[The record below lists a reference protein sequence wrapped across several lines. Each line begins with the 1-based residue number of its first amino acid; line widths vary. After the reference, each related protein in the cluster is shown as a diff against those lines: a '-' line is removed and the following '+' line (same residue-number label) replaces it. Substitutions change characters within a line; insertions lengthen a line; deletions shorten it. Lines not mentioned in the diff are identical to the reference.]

1 MMGLATGETRHD
13 AVGPSRP
20 WSCFFNPNMHAPQSS
35 AFSSAAADWN
45 VGLFVAFRV
54 LFNARFYYPVFM
66 VMFLDYGITLEEF
79 ALLNAIWAAAIVLL
93 EVPSGALADLI
104 GRRRLVVAG
113 AALMV
118 VEMLLLVLVPVPS
131 AWVLPVLAAN
141 RIVSGAAEAFIS
153 GADEALAFESLAA
166 SGRTGE
172 WPRVLERLLRASG
185 IVTIIGMMI
194 GSLVYDPGMLNTIVS
209 RVGLAGG
216 LTRVDTFRLPIWL
229 TLASA
234 LGALVAAIAMRE
246 PPRVTPA
253 GRQAEAPGLAAA
265 FRQTAATGVW
275 ILTQPLVLLV
285 IAAGVLIDLP
295 IRQVLVVSSEIYTEI
310 GIPTPAFGLM
320 SAASALLG
328 LAVAGPLRRLAL
340 NASAQANGL
349 VLASCTVVGLIG
361 TSAFIPLG
369 GVAFMILLSTVL
381 RMVVF
386 LQSHYLNQLV
396 DSGRRATVLSFRGL
410 AVNVGYGL
418 GCLGFAA
425 ATAAYGR
432 IVGAENSFRAVV
444 GLLPWGFVLVCG
456 AFWSY
461 SLMLVPN
468 RAALTRP
475 GGFGQTSIP
484 SA

>member
-1 MMGLATGETRHD
+1 
-13 AVGPSRP
+13 VSQP
-20 WSCFFNPNMHAPQSS
+20 
-35 AFSSAAADWN
+35 AFAAADRN

-66 VMFLDYGITLEEF
+66 VMFLDFGITVEEF
-79 ALLNAIWAAAIVLL
+79 ALLNAAWAAAIVLL

-131 AWVLPVLAAN
+131 AWVLPALLAN
-141 RIVSGAAEAFIS
+141 RIVSGAAEAFVS

-166 SGRTGE
+166 CGRSGE
-172 WPRVLERLLRASG
+172 WPRVLERLLRVSG
-185 IVTIIGMMI
+185 IVAIVGMI
-194 GSLVYDPGMLNTIVS
+194 TGSLVYDPGSLDSLARWI
-209 RVGLAGG
+209 GLAGG
-216 LTRVDTFRLPIWL
+216 FTRLDTFRLPIWL

-234 LGALVAAIAMRE
+234 LGAFASALAMRE
-246 PPRVTPA
+246 PPRAVGMLGHTA
-253 GRQAEAPGLAAA
+253 ATGLTAA
-265 FRQTAATGVW
+265 FRQTAATARW

-285 IAAGVLIDLP
+285 IVAGVLIDLP
-295 IRQVLVVSSEIYTEI
+295 IRQVLVVSSEIYAEI
-310 GIPTPAFGLM
+310 GVPTPAFGLV

-340 NASAQANGL
+340 GASAQANGL
-349 VLASCTVVGLIG
+349 VLAAVTLIG
-361 TSAFIPLG
+361 LAGIAAFVPLV
-369 GVAFMILLSTVL
+369 GVAFVILLSTVL

-425 ATAAYGR
+425 ATAASAEL
-432 IVGAENSFRAVV
+432 VGPEASFRAVM
-444 GLLPWGFVLVCG
+444 GLLPWGFLLAVV
-456 AFWSY
+456 AFWAST
-461 SLMLVPN
+461 LRLGAA
-468 RAALTRP
+468 RAAVLRP
-475 GGFGQTSIP
+475 GGFGQPVETST
-484 SA
+484 

>member
-1 MMGLATGETRHD
+1 MLL
-13 AVGPSRP
+13 
-20 WSCFFNPNMHAPQSS
+20 FNPIMSVPQSS
-35 AFSSAAADWN
+35 EFSSAAADRN

-66 VMFLDYGITLEEF
+66 VMFLDYGITVGEF

-166 SGRTGE
+166 CGRTGE

-185 IVTIIGMMI
+185 IVTIVGMVT

-216 LTRVDTFRLPIWL
+216 FTRPDTFRLPIWL

-234 LGALVAAIAMRE
+234 LGAFAAAMTMRE
-246 PPRVTPA
+246 PPRVAPA

-265 FRQTAATGVW
+265 FRQTATTGLW

-285 IAAGVLIDLP
+285 IVAGVLIDLP

-328 LAVAGPLRRLAL
+328 LAVASPLRRLAL
-340 NASAQANGL
+340 GASARANCL
-349 VLASCTVVGLIG
+349 VLAACTIVGLVGI
-361 TSAFIPLG
+361 SAFIPLG

-418 GCLGFAA
+418 GCIGFAA

-432 IVGAENSFRAVV
+432 IVGAENCFRAVV
-444 GLLPWGFVLVCG
+444 GLLPWGFALVCV
-456 AFWSY
+456 AFWGY
-461 SLMLVPN
+461 SLRLVPN
-468 RAALTRP
+468 RATLTRP
-475 GGFGQTSIP
+475 GGFGQTSTP

>member
-1 MMGLATGETRHD
+1 M
-13 AVGPSRP
+13 S
-20 WSCFFNPNMHAPQSS
+20 APQSS
-35 AFSSAAADWN
+35 EFSSAAADRN

-66 VMFLDYGITLEEF
+66 VMFLDYGITVEEF

-118 VEMLLLVLVPVPS
+118 VEMLLLVVVPVPS
-131 AWVLPVLAAN
+131 AWVLPALAAN

-166 SGRTGE
+166 CGRTSE

-185 IVTIIGMMI
+185 IVTIIGMVT
-194 GSLVYDPGMLNTIVS
+194 GSLVYDPGMLNAIVS

-216 LTRVDTFRLPIWL
+216 FTRLDTFRLPIWL

-234 LGALVAAIAMRE
+234 LGAFAAAMAMRE
-246 PPRVTPA
+246 PPRVAPA

-265 FRQTAATGVW
+265 FRQTASTGRW

-285 IAAGVLIDLP
+285 IVAGVLIDLP

-310 GIPTPAFGLM
+310 GIPTLAFGLM

-328 LAVAGPLRRLAL
+328 LAVASPLRRLAL
-340 NASAQANGL
+340 NASARANCL
-349 VLASCTVVGLIG
+349 VLAACTIVGLVGI
-361 TSAFIPLG
+361 SAFIPLV

-418 GCLGFAA
+418 GSIGFAA

-432 IVGAENSFRAVV
+432 IVGEENCFRAVV
-444 GLLPWGFVLVCG
+444 GLLPWLFVLVCV

-461 SLMLVPN
+461 SLRLLPN

-475 GGFGQTSIP
+475 GGFGQTSTP

>member
-1 MMGLATGETRHD
+1 M
-13 AVGPSRP
+13 S
-20 WSCFFNPNMHAPQSS
+20 APQSS
-35 AFSSAAADWN
+35 EPSFAAADRN

-66 VMFLDYGITLEEF
+66 VMFLDYGITVEEF

-166 SGRTGE
+166 CGRTGE

-185 IVTIIGMMI
+185 IVTIIGMVT
-194 GSLVYDPGMLNTIVS
+194 GSLVYDPGMLNTLAS

-216 LTRVDTFRLPIWL
+216 FTRADTFRLPIWL
-229 TLASA
+229 TLASS
-234 LGALVAAIAMRE
+234 LGAFAAAFAMRE
-246 PPRVTPA
+246 PPRAAPPEAT
-253 GRQAEAPGLAAA
+253 GLAEAPGLAAA
-265 FRQTAATGVW
+265 FRQTAATGRW

-285 IAAGVLIDLP
+285 IVAGVLIDLP

-340 NASAQANGL
+340 GASARANGL
-349 VLASCTVVGLIG
+349 VLAACTIVGLAGIA
-361 TSAFIPLG
+361 AFIPLG

-396 DSGRRATVLSFRGL
+396 DSTRRATVLSFRGL

-425 ATAAYGR
+425 ATAASAR
-432 IVGAENSFRAVV
+432 FVGTENSFRAVV
-444 GLLPWGFVLVCG
+444 GLLPWGFVLACV
-456 AFWSY
+456 AFWGYGLRLGPS
-461 SLMLVPN
+461 
-468 RAALTRP
+468 RAALARP
-475 GGFGQTSIP
+475 GGFGPP
-484 SA
+484 SDHSS

>member
-1 MMGLATGETRHD
+1 MSA
-13 AVGPSRP
+13 P
-20 WSCFFNPNMHAPQSS
+20 HASE
-35 AFSSAAADWN
+35 FSSAAADRN

-66 VMFLDYGITLEEF
+66 VMFLDYGITVEEF

-118 VEMLLLVLVPVPS
+118 VEMLLLVVVPVPS
-131 AWVLPVLAAN
+131 AWVLPALAAN

-166 SGRTGE
+166 CGRTGE

-185 IVTIIGMMI
+185 IVTIIGMVT

-216 LTRVDTFRLPIWL
+216 FTRLDTFRLPIWL

-234 LGALVAAIAMRE
+234 LGA
-246 PPRVTPA
+246 
-253 GRQAEAPGLAAA
+253 
-265 FRQTAATGVW
+265 
-275 ILTQPLVLLV
+275 
-285 IAAGVLIDLP
+285 
-295 IRQVLVVSSEIYTEI
+295 
-310 GIPTPAFGLM
+310 
-320 SAASALLG
+320 SA
-328 LAVAGPLRRLAL
+328 R
-340 NASAQANGL
+340 ANCL
-349 VLASCTVVGLIG
+349 VLAACTIVGLVGI
-361 TSAFIPLG
+361 SAFIPLG

-432 IVGAENSFRAVV
+432 IVGAENCFRAVV
-444 GLLPWGFVLVCG
+444 GLLPWLFVLVCV

-461 SLMLVPN
+461 SLRLVPN

-475 GGFGQTSIP
+475 GGFGQTSTP

>member
-1 MMGLATGETRHD
+1 M
-13 AVGPSRP
+13 S
-20 WSCFFNPNMHAPQSS
+20 APQSS
-35 AFSSAAADWN
+35 EFSSAAANRN

-66 VMFLDYGITLEEF
+66 VMFLDYGITVEEF

-118 VEMLLLVLVPVPS
+118 VEMLLLVVVPVPS
-131 AWVLPVLAAN
+131 AWVLPALAAN

-166 SGRTGE
+166 CGRTGE

-185 IVTIIGMMI
+185 IVTIIGMVT

-216 LTRVDTFRLPIWL
+216 FTRLDTFRLPIWL

-234 LGALVAAIAMRE
+234 LGAFAAAMAMRE
-246 PPRVTPA
+246 PPGVAPA
-253 GRQAEAPGLAAA
+253 GRQAEASGLAAA
-265 FRQTAATGVW
+265 FRQTAATGRW

-285 IAAGVLIDLP
+285 IVAGVLIDLP

-310 GIPTPAFGLM
+310 GIPTLAFGLM

-328 LAVAGPLRRLAL
+328 LAVASPLRRLAL
-340 NASAQANGL
+340 NASAQANCL
-349 VLASCTVVGLIG
+349 VLAACTIFGLVGI
-361 TSAFIPLG
+361 SAFIPLG

-432 IVGAENSFRAVV
+432 IVGAENCFRAVV
-444 GLLPWGFVLVCG
+444 GLLPWLFVLVCV

-461 SLMLVPN
+461 SLRLVPN

-475 GGFGQTSIP
+475 GGFGQTSTP

>member
-1 MMGLATGETRHD
+1 M
-13 AVGPSRP
+13 S
-20 WSCFFNPNMHAPQSS
+20 APQSS
-35 AFSSAAADWN
+35 EFSSAAADRN

-66 VMFLDYGITLEEF
+66 VMFLDYGITVEEF

-118 VEMLLLVLVPVPS
+118 VEMLLLVVVPVPS
-131 AWVLPVLAAN
+131 AWVLPALAAN

-166 SGRTGE
+166 CGRTSE

-185 IVTIIGMMI
+185 IVTIIGMVT
-194 GSLVYDPGMLNTIVS
+194 GSLVYDPGMLNAIVS

-216 LTRVDTFRLPIWL
+216 FTRLDTFRLPIWL

-234 LGALVAAIAMRE
+234 VGAFAAAMAMRE
-246 PPRVTPA
+246 PPRVAPA
-253 GRQAEAPGLAAA
+253 GRQAEAPGLTEAPGLAAA
-265 FRQTAATGVW
+265 FRQTAATGRW

-285 IAAGVLIDLP
+285 IVAGVLIDLP

-310 GIPTPAFGLM
+310 GIPTLAFGLM

-328 LAVAGPLRRLAL
+328 LAVASPLRRLAL
-340 NASAQANGL
+340 NASARANCL
-349 VLASCTVVGLIG
+349 VLAACTIVGLVGI
-361 TSAFIPLG
+361 SSFIPLV

-418 GCLGFAA
+418 GSIGFAA

-432 IVGAENSFRAVV
+432 IVGAENCFRAVV
-444 GLLPWGFVLVCG
+444 GLLPWLFVLVCV

-461 SLMLVPN
+461 SLRLLPN

-475 GGFGQTSIP
+475 GGFGH
-484 SA
+484 

>member
-1 MMGLATGETRHD
+1 M
-13 AVGPSRP
+13 S
-20 WSCFFNPNMHAPQSS
+20 APQSS
-35 AFSSAAADWN
+35 EFSSAAADRN

-66 VMFLDYGITLEEF
+66 VMFLDYGITVEEF

-118 VEMLLLVLVPVPS
+118 VEMLLLVVVPVPS
-131 AWVLPVLAAN
+131 AWVLPALAAN

-153 GADEALAFESLAA
+153 GADEALAYESLAA
-166 SGRTGE
+166 CGRTGE

-185 IVTIIGMMI
+185 IVTIIGMVT

-216 LTRVDTFRLPIWL
+216 FTRLDTFRLPIWL

-234 LGALVAAIAMRE
+234 LGAFAAAMAMRE
-246 PPRVTPA
+246 PPRVAPA

-265 FRQTAATGVW
+265 FRQTAATGRW

-285 IAAGVLIDLP
+285 IVAGVLIDLP

-310 GIPTPAFGLM
+310 GIPTLAFGLM

-328 LAVAGPLRRLAL
+328 LAVASPLRRLAL
-340 NASAQANGL
+340 GASARANCL
-349 VLASCTVVGLIG
+349 VLAACTIIGLVGI
-361 TSAFIPLG
+361 SSFIPLV

-418 GCLGFAA
+418 GSIGFAA

-432 IVGAENSFRAVV
+432 IVGEENCFRAVV
-444 GLLPWGFVLVCG
+444 GLLPWLFVLVCV

-461 SLMLVPN
+461 SLRLVPN

-475 GGFGQTSIP
+475 GGFGQTSTP

>member
-1 MMGLATGETRHD
+1 
-13 AVGPSRP
+13 
-20 WSCFFNPNMHAPQSS
+20 
-35 AFSSAAADWN
+35 
-45 VGLFVAFRV
+45 
-54 LFNARFYYPVFM
+54 
-66 VMFLDYGITLEEF
+66 
-79 ALLNAIWAAAIVLL
+79 
-93 EVPSGALADLI
+93 VPSGALADLI
-104 GRRRLVVAG
+104 GRRRLVVTG

-118 VEMLLLVLVPVPS
+118 VEMLLLVVVPVPS

-166 SGRTGE
+166 CGRTGE

-185 IVTIIGMMI
+185 IVTIIGMVT

-216 LTRVDTFRLPIWL
+216 FTRLDTFRLPIWL

-234 LGALVAAIAMRE
+234 LGAFAAAMAMRE
-246 PPRVTPA
+246 PPRVAPA
-253 GRQAEAPGLAAA
+253 GRQAEAPRLAAA
-265 FRQTAATGVW
+265 FRQTAATGLW

-285 IAAGVLIDLP
+285 IVAGVLIDLP

-310 GIPTPAFGLM
+310 GIPTLAFGLM

-328 LAVAGPLRRLAL
+328 LAVASPLRRLAL
-340 NASAQANGL
+340 GASARANCL
-349 VLASCTVVGLIG
+349 VLAACTIVGLVGI
-361 TSAFIPLG
+361 SAFIPLG

-432 IVGAENSFRAVV
+432 IVGADNCFRAVV
-444 GLLPWGFVLVCG
+444 GLLPWLFVLVCV

-461 SLMLVPN
+461 SLRLIPN

-475 GGFGQTSIP
+475 GGFGQSSTP

>member
-1 MMGLATGETRHD
+1 M
-13 AVGPSRP
+13 S
-20 WSCFFNPNMHAPQSS
+20 APQSS
-35 AFSSAAADWN
+35 EPSFAAADRN

-66 VMFLDYGITLEEF
+66 VMFLDYGITIEEF

-104 GRRRLVVAG
+104 GRRQLVVAG

-166 SGRTGE
+166 CGRSGE

-185 IVTIIGMMI
+185 IVTIIGMVT
-194 GSLVYDPGMLNTIVS
+194 GSLVYDPGMLNTLAS

-216 LTRVDTFRLPIWL
+216 FTRADTFRLPIWL

-234 LGALVAAIAMRE
+234 LGAFAAAFAMRE
-246 PPRVTPA
+246 PPRAAP
-253 GRQAEAPGLAAA
+253 REALGLAAA
-265 FRQTAATGVW
+265 FRQTADTGRW

-285 IAAGVLIDLP
+285 IVAGVLIDLP

-340 NASAQANGL
+340 GASVHANGL
-349 VLASCTVVGLIG
+349 VLAACTIVGLAG
-361 TSAFIPLG
+361 VAAFIPLG

-396 DSGRRATVLSFRGL
+396 DSTRRATVLSFRGL

-425 ATAAYGR
+425 ATAASAR

-444 GLLPWGFVLVCG
+444 GLLPWGFVLACI
-456 AFWSY
+456 AFWGSGLRLGP
-461 SLMLVPN
+461 SRV
-468 RAALTRP
+468 ALARP
-475 GGFGQTSIP
+475 GGFGPP
-484 SA
+484 SDHTA

>member
-1 MMGLATGETRHD
+1 M
-13 AVGPSRP
+13 S
-20 WSCFFNPNMHAPQSS
+20 APQASEPP
-35 AFSSAAADWN
+35 FAAADRN

-66 VMFLDYGITLEEF
+66 VMFLDYGITVEEF

-93 EVPSGALADLI
+93 EVPSGALADLV

-141 RIVSGAAEAFIS
+141 RLVSGAAEAFIS

-172 WPRVLERLLRASG
+172 WPRVLERLLRVSG
-185 IVTIIGMMI
+185 IVTIIGMVT
-194 GSLVYDPGMLNTIVS
+194 GSLVYDPGVLDS
-209 RVGLAGG
+209 LARGVGLAGG
-216 LTRVDTFRLPIWL
+216 FTQADTFRLPIWL
-229 TLASA
+229 TLISA
-234 LGALVAAIAMRE
+234 LGAFAAAIAMRE
-246 PPRVTPA
+246 PPRAAPA
-253 GRQAEAPGLAAA
+253 GGLAESPSLAAA
-265 FRQTAATGVW
+265 FRQTAATGRW

-285 IAAGVLIDLP
+285 IVAGVLIDLP

-310 GIPTPAFGLM
+310 GVPTAAFGLM
-320 SAASALLG
+320 SAASALLA

-340 NASAQANGL
+340 GASARTNGL
-349 VLASCTVVGLIG
+349 VLAACTLVGLVGIA
-361 TSAFIPLG
+361 AFIPLG

-410 AVNVGYGL
+410 AINVGYGL
-418 GCLGFAA
+418 GCLAFAA
-425 ATAAYGR
+425 ATAASAHF
-432 IVGAENSFRAVV
+432 VGTEDSFRAVV
-444 GLLPWGFVLVCG
+444 GLLPWGFLLACA
-456 AFWSY
+456 AFLNFSRR
-461 SLMLVPN
+461 LGPD
-468 RAALTRP
+468 RAALARP
-475 GGFGQTSIP
+475 GGFGQP
-484 SA
+484 VSA

>member
-1 MMGLATGETRHD
+1 M
-13 AVGPSRP
+13 P
-20 WSCFFNPNMHAPQSS
+20 APQSS
-35 AFSSAAADWN
+35 EFSSAAADRN
-45 VGLFVAFRV
+45 VNLFVAFRV
-54 LFNARFYYPVFM
+54 LFNARFYYPVFL
-66 VMFLDYGITLEEF
+66 VMFLDYGITVEEF
-79 ALLNAIWAAAIVLL
+79 ELLNAIWAAAIVLL

-131 AWVLPVLAAN
+131 AWVLPALAAN

-153 GADEALAFESLAA
+153 GADEALAYESLAA
-166 SGRTGE
+166 CGRTGE

-185 IVTIIGMMI
+185 IVTIVGMVT
-194 GSLVYDPGMLNTIVS
+194 GSLVYDPDMLNNIVS
-209 RVGLAGG
+209 RVGF
-216 LTRVDTFRLPIWL
+216 TRSDTFRLPIWL

-234 LGALVAAIAMRE
+234 LGAFAAAMAMRE
-246 PPRVTPA
+246 PPRVAPA
-253 GRQAEAPGLAAA
+253 GLQAEVPGFAEAPGLAAA
-265 FRQTAATGVW
+265 FRQTAATGLW

-285 IAAGVLIDLP
+285 IVAGVLIDLP

-310 GIPTPAFGLM
+310 GIPTLAFGLM

-328 LAVAGPLRRLAL
+328 LAVASPLRRLAL
-340 NASAQANGL
+340 GASARANCL
-349 VLASCTVVGLIG
+349 VLAACTIVGLVGI
-361 TSAFIPLG
+361 SAFIPLG

-432 IVGAENSFRAVV
+432 IVGAENCFMAVV
-444 GLLPWGFVLVCG
+444 GLLPWGFVLVCV

-461 SLMLVPN
+461 SLRLLPN
-468 RAALTRP
+468 RAALSRP
-475 GGFGQTSIP
+475 GGFGQTSTP

>member
-1 MMGLATGETRHD
+1 M
-13 AVGPSRP
+13 S
-20 WSCFFNPNMHAPQSS
+20 APEP
-35 AFSSAAADWN
+35 AEPPFTAADRN

-66 VMFLDYGITLEEF
+66 VMFLDYGITVEEF

-166 SGRTGE
+166 CGRTGE
-172 WPRVLERLLRASG
+172 WPRVLERLLRVSG
-185 IVTIIGMMI
+185 IVTIIGMVT
-194 GSLVYDPGMLNTIVS
+194 GSLVYDPGMLNTLAS

-216 LTRVDTFRLPIWL
+216 FTQADTFRLPIWL

-234 LGALVAAIAMRE
+234 LGAFAAAFAMRE
-246 PPRVTPA
+246 PPRAVPRDA
-253 GRQAEAPGLAAA
+253 HAAAPGLAAA
-265 FRQTAATGVW
+265 FRQTAATGRW

-285 IAAGVLIDLP
+285 IVAGVLIDLP

-340 NASAQANGL
+340 GASVRANGL
-349 VLASCTVVGLIG
+349 VLASVTLGGLIG
-361 TSAFIPLG
+361 IAAFIPLG
-369 GVAFMILLSTVL
+369 GVAFMILLSTAL

-425 ATAAYGR
+425 ATAASAR
-432 IVGAENSFRAVV
+432 IVGDENCFRAVV
-444 GLLPWGFVLVCG
+444 GLL
-456 AFWSY
+456 
-461 SLMLVPN
+461 
-468 RAALTRP
+468 
-475 GGFGQTSIP
+475 
-484 SA
+484 

>member
-1 MMGLATGETRHD
+1 M
-13 AVGPSRP
+13 S
-20 WSCFFNPNMHAPQSS
+20 APQSS
-35 AFSSAAADWN
+35 EFSSAAADRN

-66 VMFLDYGITLEEF
+66 VMFLDYGITVEEF

-118 VEMLLLVLVPVPS
+118 VEMLLLVVVPVPS
-131 AWVLPVLAAN
+131 AWVLPALAAN

-166 SGRTGE
+166 CGRTGE

-185 IVTIIGMMI
+185 IVTIIGMVT

-216 LTRVDTFRLPIWL
+216 FTRHDTFRLPIWL

-234 LGALVAAIAMRE
+234 LGAFAAAMAMRE
-246 PPRVTPA
+246 PPRVAPA
-253 GRQAEAPGLAAA
+253 GRHAEAPGLAAA
-265 FRQTAATGVW
+265 FRQTAATGRW

-285 IAAGVLIDLP
+285 IVAGVLIDLP

-310 GIPTPAFGLM
+310 GIPTLAFGLM

-328 LAVAGPLRRLAL
+328 LAVASPLRRLAL
-340 NASAQANGL
+340 NASARANCL
-349 VLASCTVVGLIG
+349 VLAACTIVGLVGI
-361 TSAFIPLG
+361 SAFIPLV

-418 GCLGFAA
+418 GSIGFAA

-432 IVGAENSFRAVV
+432 IVGEENCFRAVV
-444 GLLPWGFVLVCG
+444 GLLPWLFVLVCV

-461 SLMLVPN
+461 SLRLLPN

-475 GGFGQTSIP
+475 GGFGQTSTP

>member
-1 MMGLATGETRHD
+1 M
-13 AVGPSRP
+13 S
-20 WSCFFNPNMHAPQSS
+20 APQSS
-35 AFSSAAADWN
+35 EFSSAAADRN

-66 VMFLDYGITLEEF
+66 VMFLDYGITVEEF

-118 VEMLLLVLVPVPS
+118 VEMLLLVVVPVPS

-166 SGRTGE
+166 CGRTGE

-185 IVTIIGMMI
+185 IVTIIGMVT
-194 GSLVYDPGMLNTIVS
+194 GSFVYDPGMLNTIVS

-216 LTRVDTFRLPIWL
+216 FTRLDTFRLPIWL

-234 LGALVAAIAMRE
+234 LGAFAAAMAMRE
-246 PPRVTPA
+246 PPGVAPA
-253 GRQAEAPGLAAA
+253 GRQAEASGLAAA
-265 FRQTAATGVW
+265 FRQPAATGRW

-285 IAAGVLIDLP
+285 IVAGVLIDLP

-310 GIPTPAFGLM
+310 GIPTLAFGLM

-328 LAVAGPLRRLAL
+328 LAVASPLRRLAL
-340 NASAQANGL
+340 NASAQANCL
-349 VLASCTVVGLIG
+349 VLAACTIFGLVGI
-361 TSAFIPLG
+361 SAFIPLG
-369 GVAFMILLSTVL
+369 GIAFMILLSTVL

-432 IVGAENSFRAVV
+432 IVGAENCFRAVV
-444 GLLPWGFVLVCG
+444 GLLPWLFVLVCV

-461 SLMLVPN
+461 SLRLVPN

-475 GGFGQTSIP
+475 GGFGQTSTP